1 MKEYNLTQ
9 RTAHAVSDANA
20 ENPEKTL
27 ADDVLLEID
36 VVRYALEMING
47 NFPREQVAEAYDK
60 FMDFWQKAI
69 SDYCQLKYGVGDL
82 DREIQG
88 MKKDIQTAESNFYSY
103 QHKEEQIQ
111 TQIKICGYSHP
122 FRKAELKR
130 ELAELQKEGKPELP
144 KSLYVEIKSKT
155 EEYEQKKELFANLEK
170 DFDKLSQIAQKL
182 KEILKPAKELEKNIM
197 PKRHK

>member
-20 ENPEKTL
+20 ESPEKTL

-36 VVRYALEMING
+36 VVRYALEVIDG

-60 FMDFWQKAI
+60 FMDFWQKALAE
-69 SDYCQLKYGVGDL
+69 YTRLKSELHLL
-82 DREIQG
+82 DQDMQG
-88 MKKDIQTAESNFYSY
+88 LNKDIQTAESIFYSY
-103 QHKEEQIQ
+103 MNQEEHIQ

-122 FRKAELKR
+122 FRKAELKK

-144 KSLYVEIKSKT
+144 KSLYAEIRSKT
-155 EEYEQKKELFANLEK
+155 EEYGQKKELLANLDK
-170 DFDKLSQIAQKL
+170 DFSKLEQIAEKL
-182 KEILKPAKELEKNIM
+182 KNKLNPAREIVKNII